1 MSKYIFLFSI
11 VYVIFFSTSC
21 KRKTTGGLGGNAIL
35 KIYPKHHNLSIDSC
49 TVYIK
54 FNSSELPTNGVYDME
69 EKVVKVGSESYAT
82 LSGLKKG
89 YYYIYGYGWDPSIS
103 ENVKGGIPYR
113 IKEETEISIT
123 LPVTEAH

>member
-1 MSKYIFLFSI
+1 MKKFI
-11 VYVIFFSTSC
+11 IFFTITCLLLFTISC
-21 KRKTTGGLGGNAIL
+21 KRKTTGGIGGNATL
-35 KIYPKHHNLSIDSC
+35 KIFPKHHNLPIDSC
-49 TVYIK
+49 TIYIK
-54 FNSSELPTNGVYDME
+54 FNSSELPANGNYDME
-69 EKVVKVGSESYAT
+69 EKVIKVGNESYAT